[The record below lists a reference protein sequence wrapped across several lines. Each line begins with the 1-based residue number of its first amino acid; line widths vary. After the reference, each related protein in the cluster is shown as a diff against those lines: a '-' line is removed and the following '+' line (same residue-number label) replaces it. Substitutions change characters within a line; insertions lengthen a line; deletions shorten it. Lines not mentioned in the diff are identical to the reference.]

1 MRLFLQFSKKCKCY
15 FRRFLETFNFYLVC
29 PSLCLCL
36 HSMVR
41 FLSRLTLP
49 IASCLPSCRIRGT
62 WKSSREDSRS
72 SLICS
77 ISATWNRSLSFSK
90 FGKLVILKR
99 VNFSGRLTILQ
110 SSSDLCCD
118 SKRHQTSTSSAKTFS
133 CCRFWA
139 NGRIRE
145 QPRSRSLELFELNKV
160 VLFNEMK
167 ILTFFCSKRIVY
179 IFSKKK
185 TPQTSYVEVSFL
197 ESPFFSSSLKM
208 KTSFLAKSSSGGKSR
223 ETSCC
228 RCSSSR
234 AGRAMRIFTPSST
247 GFRLPKPLKI

>member
-77 ISATWNRSLSFSK
+77 MSATWNRSLSFSK

-118 SKRHQTSTSSAKTFS
+118 SKRHQTSTNSVRTFS

-139 NGRIRE
+139 NGRILE

-160 VLFNEMK
+160 LLFNEMK
-167 ILTFFCSKRIVY
+167 ILAFFQQEELCISP
-179 IFSKKK
+179 SKKN
-185 TPQTSYVEVSFL
+185 QTSYVEVSFL
-197 ESPFFSSSLKM
+197 ESPFLSSSLKM